1 MKNEIVLYHSDKLAE
16 HIEVRIEEDTVW
28 LTQLQMATLFNQTKQ
43 NISLHINNCFRE
55 KELDKSSTVKE
66 SLTVQKE
73 GNRNVKRKTEYYNLD
88 VIISIGYRVKSK
100 QGTLFRIWAS
110 HILKDHLLKGYS
122 INNRMNRIE
131 DSVETLKNKVNEIDL
146 QINTHLIPTQGI
158 FFDGQ
163 VFDAY
168 ELASKIIR
176 SAKESIVLI
185 DNFIDESTLT
195 HLAKK
200 KKGVKVLLLTKNTS
214 RQVNLDVQ
222 KANAQYGDFAIK
234 QFTQSH
240 DRFLI
245 IDRGEAV
252 YHIGASLK
260 DLGNKW
266 FAFSKMNKDSVANI
280 VDAVAWLL

>member
-1 MKNEIVLYHSDKLAE
+1 
-16 HIEVRIEEDTVW
+16 
-28 LTQLQMATLFNQTKQ
+28 
-43 NISLHINNCFRE
+43 
-55 KELDKSSTVKE
+55 
-66 SLTVQKE
+66 
-73 GNRNVKRKTEYYNLD
+73 
-88 VIISIGYRVKSK
+88 
-100 QGTLFRIWAS
+100 
-110 HILKDHLLKGYS
+110 
-122 INNRMNRIE
+122 
-131 DSVETLKNKVNEIDL
+131 
-146 QINTHLIPTQGI
+146 
-158 FFDGQ
+158 
-163 VFDAY
+163 
-168 ELASKIIR
+168 
-176 SAKESIVLI
+176 SIVLI

-222 KANAQYGDFAIK
+222 KANTQYGDFAIK

-266 FAFSKMNKDSVANI
+266 FAFSQMNKDSVANI
-280 VDAVAWLL
+280 VDAVAGLL